1 MTAQP
6 LLDVNDLT
14 VEFATRRGIVKAVQ
28 HVNITVAKG
37 ETLGIVGESG
47 SGKSVTSYAVMR
59 ILDRAGRIA
68 EGSVM
73 FSGIDVKTATEDQMR
88 DLRGR
93 EISMIFQ
100 NPRAAL
106 NPIRKV
112 GDQIED
118 VLRQHVQQSQ
128 VGDRGEKAI
137 EALEQVKIARPR
149 ERYHAYPFE
158 LSGGMC
164 QRVVIALALACNPQL
179 LIADEPTTGLDVTTQ
194 KAVMDLI
201 VELTKRRGM
210 STILITHDLGLAAA
224 YCDRVVVMEKGR
236 VVETALSADIFANPQ
251 HAYTKKLMRATPRI
265 GVSLPDLLPEDEAAL
280 LPPISPS
287 STSTRLRGEVG
298 LRSNPGEGDSP
309 PVALAERAPHPDP
322 LPASGASGER
332 EKKPGGNGSVGGENA
347 KPLLLVEKLVKEYP
361 RQGAT
366 ATLGKL
372 FRRKPPVE
380 LENFRAVDG
389 ISFSVGYG
397 ESVGLVGES
406 GCGKS
411 TTSMMVM
418 RLLDQTSG
426 RIRFDGDEIGTI
438 LPNAFAR
445 LPLRRSIQMVFQDPT
460 DSLNPRF
467 TAARAIADPIMQLGD
482 IRGRDALRARCEEL
496 AGLVGLPINLLDRFS
511 HQLSGGQKARV
522 GIARAIAL
530 HPKLVILDEPTA
542 ALDVSVQAVVLNLLQ
557 DLKQSMR
564 MSYLFVSHDLNVV
577 RLLCDRVIVMRS
589 GRIVEQGS
597 SERVLGDPQDAYTRE
612 LLTAIPHPPLP
623 VH

>member
-1 MTAQP
+1 MVCAISSIRSDGREGPDMTAQP
-6 LLDVNDLT
+6 LLDVSDLT

-28 HVNITVAKG
+28 HVNISVAKG

-59 ILDRAGRIA
+59 ILDRAGKIA

-73 FSGIDVKTATEDQMR
+73 FSGVDVKAATENQMR

-118 VLRQHVQQSQ
+118 VLRQHAQAGSA
-128 VGDRGEKAI
+128 DRAEKAI

-194 KAVMDLI
+194 KAVMDLV
-201 VELTKRRGM
+201 VELTKSRGM

-251 HAYTKKLMRATPRI
+251 HAYTKKLMQATPRL
-265 GVSLPDLLPEDEAAL
+265 GVSLRDLLPAE
-280 LPPISPS
+280 
-287 STSTRLRGEVG
+287 
-298 LRSNPGEGDSP
+298 
-309 PVALAERAPHPDP
+309 ERAAMPVQPTIADS
-322 LPASGASGER
+322 ASAHTA
-332 EKKPGGNGSVGGENA
+332 A
-347 KPLLLVEKLVKEYP
+347 KPLLVVENLVKEYA

-366 ATLGKL
+366 ASLAKL
-372 FRRKPPVE
+372 FSRKPPTE
-380 LENFRAVDG
+380 PDKFRAVDG
-389 ISFSVGYG
+389 ISFTVGHG

-418 RLLDQTSG
+418 RLIDKTSG
-426 RIRFDGDEIGTI
+426 RIAFDGDEIGEMA
-438 LPNAFAR
+438 PNSFAR
-445 LPLRRSIQMVFQDPT
+445 LPLRKSIQMVFQDPT

-482 IRGRDALRARCEEL
+482 IKGGDALRAKCEDL
-496 AGLVGLPINLLDRFS
+496 ARQVGLPLELLDRFP
-511 HQLSGGQKARV
+511 HQMSGGQKARV

-530 HPKLVILDEPTA
+530 QPKLIILDEPTA

-557 DLKQSMR
+557 DLKQSMG

-577 RLLCDRVIVMRS
+577 RLLCDRVIVMRT
-589 GRIVEQGS
+589 GRIVEQGLT
-597 SERVLGDPQDAYTRE
+597 EAVLDAPQDNYTKE
-612 LLTAIPHPPLP
+612 LLSAIPHPPLP